1 MTKKGQTTPRIL
13 TRARVLLLANDGI
26 EDTEIMIRLE
36 VCKATCVNLRRR
48 FQTERL
54 NILHEKAR
62 PGRPTIFDGATREK
76 ITALA
81 CSETPDG
88 HASWSYQLLAD
99 KAVELGFVEFIRTQ
113 SVRFP
118 KNALQPHRIRSWC
131 LGKLDAGFFARME
144 DILHLYSLPY
154 NPLRP
159 LVVFDERP
167 CPLAIPPVRCMFG
180 IKTGASYGQEAYLTP
195 KWRF

>member
-1 MTKKGQTTPRIL
+1 MQEIRYPVKLTHKEQQKLEWMTKKGQTTPRIL

-99 KAVELGFVEFIRTQ
+99 KAVELGFVEFIHKDTIGEILKKT
-113 SVRFP
+113 RF
-118 KNALQPHRIRSWC
+118 NHTESGVGALES
-131 LGKLDAGFFARME
+131 
-144 DILHLYSLPY
+144 
-154 NPLRP
+154 
-159 LVVFDERP
+159 
-167 CPLAIPPVRCMFG
+167 
-180 IKTGASYGQEAYLTP
+180 
-195 KWRF
+195 